1 MVHFVINV
9 KYFKFYYLHKIFIHS
24 LYKTLII
31 IVFITYPNISMS
43 ENNYKDWLTQL
54 KIDAM
59 NRNISP
65 QIFYKAM
72 KSAKI
77 IDKIKILDNK
87 QPEKK
92 ITFNNYLKR
101 SVSKNRIKLG
111 KINYNKY
118 KDILNKVSKEYNVQ
132 ARFIVAIWGIET
144 NYGSYTGN
152 FPVISALTTLAY
164 NGRRANFFRNELLSA
179 LQILNN
185 NHVKLENMVGS
196 WAGAMGQSQFMPS
209 SYLRYAQDF
218 NNDGKKDIWNDHNDI
233 FASIAYYLK
242 SHGWDNTRTWGRE
255 VIIPKAL
262 IKNKD
267 NLILKNKR
275 LKTWSELGILNKNGE
290 KLPNIVLKADLIF
303 PDGPNEKS
311 YLIYKNFKKI
321 KKYNNS
327 NYYALAVSILSD
339 GIAY

>member
-1 MVHFVINV
+1 MIHFVINM

-24 LYKTLII
+24 LYKSLII
-31 IVFITYPNISMS
+31 IVLITYSNISMS

-65 QIFYKAM
+65 QIFHEAM

-77 IDKIKILDNK
+77 IDKIKILDRK

-101 SVSKNRIKLG
+101 SVSKNKIKLG
-111 KINYNKY
+111 KLNYNKY

-185 NHVKLENMVGS
+185 NHVKLENMLGS

-218 NNDGKKDIWNDHNDI
+218 NRDGIKDIWNDHC
-233 FASIAYYLK
+233 
-242 SHGWDNTRTWGRE
+242 
-255 VIIPKAL
+255 
-262 IKNKD
+262 
-267 NLILKNKR
+267 
-275 LKTWSELGILNKNGE
+275 
-290 KLPNIVLKADLIF
+290 
-303 PDGPNEKS
+303 
-311 YLIYKNFKKI
+311 
-321 KKYNNS
+321 
-327 NYYALAVSILSD
+327 
-339 GIAY
+339 

>member
-1 MVHFVINV
+1 M
-9 KYFKFYYLHKIFIHS
+9 
-24 LYKTLII
+24 I
-31 IVFITYPNISMS
+31 IVLITYPNIGMS

-54 KIDAM
+54 EIDAM
-59 NRNISP
+59 NRNITP
-65 QIFYKAM
+65 EIFHEAM

-77 IDKIKILDNK
+77 IDKIKILDTK

-111 KINYNKY
+111 KLNNNKY
-118 KDILNKVSKEYNVQ
+118 KDILDKVSKEYNVQ

-152 FPVISALTTLAY
+152 FSVISALTTLAY
-164 NGRRANFFRNELLSA
+164 KGRRANFFRNELLSA

-185 NHVKLENMVGS
+185 NHVKLENMFGS

-209 SYLRYAQDF
+209 SYLKYAQDF
-218 NNDGKKDIWNDHNDI
+218 NKDGKKDIWNDHNDI

-242 SHGWDNTRTWGRE
+242 SHGWDNSRTWGRE
-255 VIIPKAL
+255 VIIPKTL
-262 IKNKD
+262 ITNKD
-267 NLILKNKR
+267 NLKLKNKS
-275 LKTWSELGILNKNGE
+275 LKTWSKLGVLNKNGG
-290 KLPNIVLKADLIF
+290 KLPNISLKADLIL

-311 YLIYKNFKKI
+311 YLIYKNFKTI

-327 NYYALAVSILSD
+327 NYYALVVGILSD